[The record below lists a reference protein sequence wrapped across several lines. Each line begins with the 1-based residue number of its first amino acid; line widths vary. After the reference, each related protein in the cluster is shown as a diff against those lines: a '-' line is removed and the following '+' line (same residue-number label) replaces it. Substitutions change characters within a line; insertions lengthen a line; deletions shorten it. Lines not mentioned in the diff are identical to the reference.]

1 MAGKV
6 LEDGAAL
13 WVGSGSKVRGAGQ
26 GPGLG
31 TKETPLDPGPGQ
43 EEGAG
48 APQAEDSD
56 PARVGLIGSQP
67 PKCKCGGVPRQGD
80 RATSE
85 R

>member
-48 APQAEDSD
+48 AP
-56 PARVGLIGSQP
+56 
-67 PKCKCGGVPRQGD
+67 
-80 RATSE
+80 
-85 R
+85 